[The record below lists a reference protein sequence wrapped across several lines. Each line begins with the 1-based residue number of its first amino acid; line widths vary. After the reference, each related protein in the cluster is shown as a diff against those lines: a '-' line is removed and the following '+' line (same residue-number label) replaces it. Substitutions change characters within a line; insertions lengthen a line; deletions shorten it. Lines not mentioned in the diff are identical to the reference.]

1 MTKLINKEERAEYGI
16 KVSVDTSD
24 LEHALDVAIELK
36 ETLEKCVEL
45 RKAERWLPADQLTP
59 AHEGTYWITVRSG
72 RFGRKV
78 MKGYFSIEW
87 EVDDEVL
94 AWMPDDK
101 PEAYKGGTDDE
112 HPESC

>member
-1 MTKLINKEERAEYGI
+1 MTKLINKEERAEHGI

-72 RFGRKV
+72 RFGR
-78 MKGYFSIEW
+78 
-87 EVDDEVL
+87 
-94 AWMPDDK
+94 MPDDK
-101 PEAYKGGTDDE
+101 PEAYKGGADDE
-112 HPESC
+112 YPESC

>member
-1 MTKLINKEERAEYGI
+1 MENLIDKEKRPVYEV
-16 KVSVDTSD
+16 KVAVDTSD

-45 RKAERWLPADQLTP
+45 RRAERWLPADQLTP
-59 AHEGTYWITVRSG
+59 AHEGTYWVTVRHG
-72 RFGRKV
+72 RRGRKV

-101 PEAYKGGTDDE
+101 PEAYKGGADDE